1 MYIDKYISQSRRGTG
16 SLVIKLR
23 GYCSSRSVPWHNVPH
38 RKGALCWWWRSTS
51 HKFQV
56 TAGYMD
62 ILSYHL
68 LISFCTLFIY
78 IIIYIKYG
86 LVFVY
91 GCLWVKQESSVQS
104 QKRKPPQIS
113 GYQGRHTHTFWPVV
127 IDMFKKNQKSQENES
142 RAIKKTKYFHTEKG
156 DCSCSWVRQL
166 YPVFAPWHSSCKG
179 GTCYHGQKVWVRSA
193 IQELPVSFHHNTW
206 GISSSYK

>member
-113 GYQGRHTHTFWPVV
+113 GYQGRHTHTHSDLLLLICSKKIKSHKKMNQGPSKRPNIFTLKRVTVPVV
-127 IDMFKKNQKSQENES
+127 
-142 RAIKKTKYFHTEKG
+142 G
-156 DCSCSWVRQL
+156 
-166 YPVFAPWHSSCKG
+166 
-179 GTCYHGQKVWVRSA
+179 
-193 IQELPVSFHHNTW
+193 
-206 GISSSYK
+206 

>member
-1 MYIDKYISQSRRGTG
+1 MFHTERELFVGGDAVHHTSFKWRRVTWTSFHTIFWYLFVPCSYIYNYIHQIWT
-16 SLVIKLR
+16 
-23 GYCSSRSVPWHNVPH
+23 C
-38 RKGALCWWWRSTS
+38 
-51 HKFQV
+51 F
-56 TAGYMD
+56 
-62 ILSYHL
+62 
-68 LISFCTLFIY
+68 
-78 IIIYIKYG
+78 
-86 LVFVY
+86 
-91 GCLWVKQESSVQS
+91 CLWMSMGQTRIICSIPKTQTTSDLRLPGQT
-104 QKRKPPQIS
+104 
-113 GYQGRHTHTFWPVV
+113 HTHTFWPVV